1 MLLTNI
7 ELFAGQQATLHDDD
21 VLSTVVRLVLH
32 GRSKSR
38 FSISIERTI
47 IVQSAV
53 QPRRNSLAQSQ
64 SAGQSVK
71 STEGR
76 GRGGGVD
83 EPLKDVTERL
93 ENFSF
98 LLVKHQLSLNG
109 NSSRLEGDK
118 KRTRLS
124 PGGVSAAAGDNDKM
138 IMAASSLGIRAL
150 I

>member
-64 SAGQSVK
+64 SVK
-71 STEGR
+71 STESR

-83 EPLKDVTERL
+83 QPLKDVTKRL

-109 NSSRLEGDK
+109 NSSRLEGDNK
-118 KRTRLS
+118 EDQAQSRRRFS
-124 PGGVSAAAGDNDKM
+124 CGWQQ
-138 IMAASSLGIRAL
+138 
-150 I
+150 